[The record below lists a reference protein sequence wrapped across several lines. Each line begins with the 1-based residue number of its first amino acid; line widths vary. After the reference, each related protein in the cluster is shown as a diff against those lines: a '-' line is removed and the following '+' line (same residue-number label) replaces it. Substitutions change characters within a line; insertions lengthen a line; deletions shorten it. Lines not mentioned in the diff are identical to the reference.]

1 MSIGVRELKAN
12 LSEHLRRAAD
22 GEEIIV
28 TDRNRPVARIIPYST
43 RSEIDAGIEEGW
55 VEAPRRTSL
64 GTPSPV
70 RSSRSTLDVLN
81 EDRG

>member
-1 MSIGVRELKAN
+1 MLIGVRELKAN
-12 LSEHLRRAAD
+12 LSEHLRRAAG

-28 TDRNRPVARIIPYST
+28 TDRNRPVARIVPYT
-43 RSEIDAGIEEGW
+43 AHSEIDDGIEQGW

-70 RSSRSTLDVLN
+70 RSSRSTLDVLD